1 MNYKVNYKIK
11 IFKQQLCGLINEF
24 VSQLVFSTCILQKM
38 IDAAFFG
45 GQIIMI
51 LQYLP
56 LRYF

>member
-11 IFKQQLCGLINEF
+11 IFKRQLCGLINEF